1 MQIYEEI
8 HKFVCKIMQKNTISI
23 LLMSTMSPHTCLVCL
38 GSNHCPAVN
47 MNKAF
52 KALTSLFHDIR
63 WSPMIVSPAIGTD
76 RPVPHYHNCV
86 AVFTTTMSVPSI
98 KSIFKDIERACGR
111 TPASKSSGLVPLDID
126 LLQYD
131 DTILKPEDM
140 QAPYV
145 RKAFEYLSENYS

>member
-1 MQIYEEI
+1 M
-8 HKFVCKIMQKNTISI
+8 NTM
-23 LLMSTMSPHTCLVCL
+23 LLHTCLICL

-52 KALTSLFHDIR
+52 KALTRLFHDIR
-63 WSPMIVSPAIGTD
+63 WSPLIVSPAIGTD
-76 RPVPHYHNCV
+76 RPVPPYHNCV
-86 AVFTTTMSVPSI
+86 AIFTTTMSASAM

-111 TPASKSSGLVPLDID
+111 TPASKSTGLVPLDID

-131 DTILKPEDM
+131 DIILKPEDM

-145 RKAFEYLSENYS
+145 RKALENLSKSYS